1 VLLVVILVP
10 VVLGALTLAVP
21 SPRARAWFVPV
32 GAVIHAGLTAW
43 IVISPPPPMFGRWLA
58 MGPLGRIIVAL
69 LSAQYLA
76 CAFYVPGYLAA
87 RSERPNRIFCASLI
101 ALNGTMS
108 LVALSHH
115 LGLMWV
121 GIETSTLA
129 TAPLIYFQRSPRSL
143 EATWKYLL
151 IGSVGIAF
159 ALFGSFFLASAA
171 FHQGLPTSLLF
182 EDLVR
187 EAGRLSRPWLHTAFV
202 ILLVGYGTK
211 IGLAPMHTW
220 KPDVY
225 GEAPGVVGA
234 LLAGGMTTC
243 AFCALLRF
251 VQIMNAAGDGE
262 LARGLLLTF
271 GLISIAVAA
280 AFMIRQRDFK
290 RMLAYSSVEHMGIVA
305 VGLGLGG
312 LATYGALLHIL
323 NNSFGKGVL
332 FMSAGNMHRAYGS
345 KLTADVHGA
354 LHRVPVSA
362 GLFLAGFLAIAGS
375 PPFGLFVS
383 ELTIVRTAF
392 AAERYW
398 IAATFLGL
406 LAAVFIGMGA
416 VVLRVVQG
424 PPVPE
429 ARCDAE
435 PLATVVPA
443 MACLAVV
450 LVLGIYVPA
459 WLDSGLHHAA
469 SFVEMQP

>member
-1 VLLVVILVP
+1 VLLAVILVP

-21 SPRARAWFVPV
+21 SARARAWLVPAV
-32 GAVIHAGLTAW
+32 AVIHSALTAW

-58 MGPLGRIIVAL
+58 MGPLGRVIVAV
-69 LSAQYLA
+69 LSAQYLV
-76 CAFYVPGYLAA
+76 CSFYIPGYLAA
-87 RSERPNRIFCASLI
+87 RPERPNRVFCAALI

-108 LVALSHH
+108 IVALSHH

-129 TAPLIYFQRSPRSL
+129 TAPLIYFHRSSRSL

-171 FHQGLPTSLLF
+171 FHQGLRTSLLF
-182 EDLVR
+182 EDLV
-187 EAGRLSRPWLHTAFV
+187 ADAARLSKPWLHASFV

-251 VQIMNAAGDGE
+251 VQIMNAAGDGD
-262 LARGLLLTF
+262 LARGLLLAF

-305 VGLGLGG
+305 VGLGIGG

-332 FMSAGNMHRAYGS
+332 FMSAGNLHRTYGS
-345 KLTADVHGA
+345 KLTADVQGA
-354 LHRVPVSA
+354 IHRVPVSA
-362 GLFLAGFLAIAGS
+362 GLFLAGFFAITGS
-375 PPFGLFVS
+375 PPFGLFLS
-383 ELTIVRTAF
+383 ELAIVRAAF
-392 AAERYW
+392 TTGRYW
-398 IAATFLGL
+398 VASVFLAL
-406 LAAVFIGMGA
+406 LATVFIGMGA
-416 VVLRVVQG
+416 VVFRVVQG
-424 PPVPE
+424 PPGPD
-429 ARCDAE
+429 ARRETE
-435 PLATVVPA
+435 PLLTVVPV
-443 MACLAVV
+443 MVCLAVV
-450 LVLGIYVPA
+450 LVLGIYIPG
-459 WLDSGLHHAA
+459 WLDSALHRAA
-469 SFVEMQP
+469 AFVEMQA